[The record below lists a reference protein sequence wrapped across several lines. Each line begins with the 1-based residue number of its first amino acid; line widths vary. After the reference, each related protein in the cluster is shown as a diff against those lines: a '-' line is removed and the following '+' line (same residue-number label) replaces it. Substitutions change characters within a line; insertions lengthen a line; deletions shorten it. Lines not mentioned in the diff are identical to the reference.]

1 MFDSE
6 PLAEVD
12 IDCPYC
18 GSQCPVLIDASAGE
32 CDYIEDCAVC
42 CQPIEF
48 HLRAQGDGE
57 LQLSVSRGDD
67 AY

>member
-1 MFDSE
+1 MDALIE
-6 PLAEVD
+6 TD

-18 GSQCPVLIDASAGE
+18 GAAFVTLIDISAGD

-48 HLRAQGDGE
+48 RLRIDADGTP
-57 LQLSVSRGDD
+57 QLLTLRGDD
-67 AY
+67 G